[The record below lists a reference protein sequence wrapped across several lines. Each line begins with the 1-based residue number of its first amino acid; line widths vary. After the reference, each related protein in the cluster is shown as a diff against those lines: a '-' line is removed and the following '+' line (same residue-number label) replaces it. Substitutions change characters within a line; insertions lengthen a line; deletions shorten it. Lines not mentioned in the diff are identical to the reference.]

1 MIRQKQQSTGR
12 KIVNNL
18 LFMLHNC
25 LLSLNG
31 MLHTGIMSNRH
42 SDGFSPNATVMNEE
56 AGRLHVL
63 MGPSI

>member
-42 SDGFSPNATVMNEE
+42 SDGFSANATVMNEE
-56 AGRLHVL
+56 AGRLH
-63 MGPSI
+63 MC